1 MKKRILPSFF
11 FSCYNLP
18 HMHKTFFHI
27 FLFLS
32 LLFISATPLKRAT
45 LLNSLDPLS
54 LCEHLAFYRL
64 YADTNEGQT
73 AYKKTLKLLQCH
85 LSHPEHI
92 PSHSLYSLLNI
103 FSCDAQSYTPLLE
116 KDLLQSINR
125 LREPLSHHRLQGHE
139 ITTEEELLSLSDQ
152 EIDIARAVLVA
163 QGNLNLE
170 QIESYEAIL
179 DLMALQILARL
190 PPSATAMEIITTIN
204 HFLFQEMEFQF
215 PSLSKFEKEIDRFTF
230 LGPVMD
236 ARRGV
241 CLGISILY
249 LALAQRL
256 GLSLEIITPP
266 GHIYLRFKD
275 MGAQINIETTVRG
288 IHVDD
293 SFYLNINTRSLPM
306 RTLKE
311 VVGLAYFNRASLY
324 WEKKEFENCL
334 NCYKQAE
341 KYMAQDHQLQEL
353 IALCSIL
360 VGKEEEGREI
370 LTKLLSQTPAHLV
383 AKDPLAAEY
392 LEGKINKEGLP
403 LLLCPCEEQREVLS
417 QRAKQLEQLSQ
428 TYPLCCTLYLQQ
440 ASTLLKL
447 GRQGEALEA
456 LKRYHTLDPNCP
468 MVEYL
473 MAQLCIERVNFP
485 KAWEHLNKCEMLTGI
500 RGHHPKALKQLHR
513 VLTLFC
519 PPSTLRSACLK

>member
-1 MKKRILPSFF
+1 
-11 FSCYNLP
+11 
-18 HMHKTFFHI
+18 MHKIPLT
-27 FLFLS
+27 LLLLC
-32 LLFISATPLKRAT
+32 LLFVSATPLKRST
-45 LLNSLDPLS
+45 LLNSLHPLS

-73 AYKKTLKLLQCH
+73 AYKKTLLLLQCH
-85 LSHPEHI
+85 LSHPERI

-103 FSCDAQSYTPLLE
+103 FSPNPEDSTPILE
-116 KDLLQSINR
+116 KDVLQSVKR
-125 LREPLSHHRLQGHE
+125 LREPLAHHRLQGHE
-139 ITTEEELLSLSDQ
+139 ITSEEELFSLSEQ

-170 QIESYEAIL
+170 QIESYEAVL

-190 PPSATAMEIITTIN
+190 PLSATAAQIITTIN

-275 MGAQINIETTVRG
+275 MGSQINIETTARG

-293 SFYLNINTRSLPM
+293 SFYLNINTRSLPI

-311 VVGLAYFNRASLY
+311 VVGLAYFNRSSIY

-341 KYMAQDHQLQEL
+341 KYMGEDHQLQEL
-353 IALCSIL
+353 IALSSIL

-370 LTKLLSQTPAHLV
+370 LQKLMSQTPVHLV
-383 AKDPLAAEY
+383 AKDLLTAEY
-392 LEGKINKEGLP
+392 LEGKISKEGLA
-403 LLLCPCEEQREVLS
+403 LLLSPCEELRARLCEREE
-417 QRAKQLEQLSQ
+417 QLRQLSQ
-428 TYPLCCTLYLQQ
+428 THPLCCTLYLQQ
-440 ASTLLKL
+440 ATTLLKL
-447 GRQGEALEA
+447 GRQGEALEV

-473 MAQLCIERVNFP
+473 MTQLCIERFNFP

-519 PPSTLRSACLK
+519 PPSTLSSTCPRSVCSE

>member
-1 MKKRILPSFF
+1 
-11 FSCYNLP
+11 
-18 HMHKTFFHI
+18 MHKIPPFI
-27 FLFLS
+27 LLLLC
-32 LLFISATPLKRAT
+32 LLFVSATPLKRST

-73 AYKKTLKLLQCH
+73 AYKKILKILQCQ
-85 LSHPEHI
+85 LARPERI
-92 PSHSLYSLLNI
+92 PSHSLYSLLDI
-103 FSCDAQSYTPLLE
+103 LSFKSEDPTPILE
-116 KDLLQSINR
+116 KDLLESIKH
-125 LREPLSHHRLQGHE
+125 LREPLAHHRLKGHD
-139 ITTEEELLSLSDQ
+139 ITSEEDILLLSPF
-152 EIDIARAVLVA
+152 EIDISRAILLA

-170 QIESYEAIL
+170 QIKSYEAIL

-190 PPSATAMEIITTIN
+190 PLSATAAQIIETIN
-204 HFLFQEMEFQF
+204 RLLFQEMEFQF
-215 PSLSKFEKEIDRFTF
+215 PNLSKFEKEIDRFTF

-256 GLSLEIITPP
+256 GLSLEIVTPP

-275 MGAQINIETTVRG
+275 LGSQINIETTARG

-293 SFYLNINTRSLPM
+293 SFYLNINTRSLPI

-311 VVGLAYFNRASLY
+311 VVGLAYINRASLY
-324 WEKKEFENCL
+324 WEKKEFEHCL

-341 KYMAQDHQLQEL
+341 KYMGDDHQLQEL
-353 IALCSIL
+353 IALSSIL

-370 LTKLLSQTPAHLV
+370 LKKLTLQTPAHLV
-383 AKDPLAAEY
+383 AKDLLTNEY
-392 LEGKINKEGLP
+392 LEGKISKEGLS
-403 LLLCPCEEQREVLS
+403 LLLSPCEDLRAMLHQREGQLKLLS
-417 QRAKQLEQLSQ
+417 QSH
-428 TYPLCCTLYLQQ
+428 PLCCTIYFQQ
-440 ASTLLKL
+440 AMTLLKM
-447 GRQGEALEA
+447 GRQGDALEA
-456 LKRYHTLDPNCP
+456 LKLYHALNPNCP

-473 MAQLCIERVNFP
+473 MTQLCMERFNFP

-500 RGHHPKALKQLHR
+500 RGHHPKALRQLHR

-519 PPSTLRSACLK
+519 PPSTLKELSCLE